1 MEDTPVGLRRI
12 EAALRKSPSAF
23 GFFQA
28 VRILESLRPD
38 RAGVGEFV
46 DPSEEV
52 ARFSVRPSLAFPA
65 SEVHGLEIRDDGPAR
80 MSVNFMG
87 LTGPSGVLPHVYTQL
102 VAERQRARD
111 RATAEFLDI
120 FHHRMISLFYRA
132 WKKHHVAASAGTED
146 DHFREYLLDLAGLG
160 LKGMQGRLPVADDAM
175 VFYLGLLGPQP
186 RGAGALQQLL
196 EDYFDVPVE
205 VEQFVGAWHPV
216 PLRDQFPVGAESGPA
231 DQLGLGAL
239 VGDEV
244 WDAQARVRL
253 RIGPLSRARFEEF
266 LPTGGAHEP
275 LRALVRFFSHDQFEF
290 EVQLVLAGDEVQGFV
305 LGAEPQSPQPLGW
318 STWIRSTATAPA
330 RDADETV
337 FTL

>member
-1 MEDTPVGLRRI
+1 MEDAPLGLQRV

-28 VRILESLRPD
+28 VRLLEALRPD
-38 RAGVGEFV
+38 RAGVGGFV

-52 ARFSVRPSLAFPA
+52 ARFSVRPTLAFPP
-65 SEVHGLEIRDDGPAR
+65 SEVHSLELPEDGPAR

-87 LTGPSGVLPHVYTQL
+87 LTGPSGVMPYVYTQM

-111 RATAEFLDI
+111 RATAEFFDI
-120 FHHRMISLFYRA
+120 FHHRIISLFYRA
-132 WKKHHVAASAGTED
+132 WKKQHVAAAAGSGED
-146 DHFREYLLDLAGLG
+146 RFREYLLDLAGLG
-160 LKGMQGRLPVADDAM
+160 LEGMRGRLPVADDAM
-175 VFYLGLLGPQP
+175 AFYLGLIGLQS
-186 RGAGALQQLL
+186 RGGTALQQVL

-205 VEQFVGAWHPV
+205 VEQLVGGWHAV
-216 PLRDQFPVGAESGPA
+216 PLRDQLPVGAERGPA

-244 WDAQARVRL
+244 WDAQSRVRL
-253 RIGPLSRARFEEF
+253 RIGPLSRRRFEEF
-266 LPTGGAHEP
+266 LPTGSAHEP
-275 LRALVRFFSHDQFEF
+275 LRTLVRFFSHEQFEF
-290 EVQLVLAGDEVQGFV
+290 EVQLVLARDAVQGFV
-305 LGAEPQSPQPLGW
+305 LGAETHSPQPLGW
-318 STWIRSTATAPA
+318 STWIRSRATALA